1 MSNIKENEIQIDD
14 AILRTGRIDRLIYVD
29 APDHEARKAMFELYL
44 KKRPIEID
52 INYSELADLT
62 ENIVSSDIKEIID
75 RASKLAAKN
84 DTRISHQEIKQ
95 VIRLFR
101 PSISVDVLSKYQQI
115 RSKLEGGD
123 NSTDDNYRP
132 IGF

>member
-1 MSNIKENEIQIDD
+1 MCSRRGIFIIAATNQPTLIDE

-84 DTRISHQEIKQ
+84 DTRISQQEIKQ
-95 VIRLFR
+95 VIKLFR
-101 PSISVDVLSKYQQI
+101 PSISVDVLLDI
-115 RSKLEGGD
+115 RNKIK
-123 NSTDDNYRP
+123 T
-132 IGF
+132 